1 LASFCLVTV
10 IAASYTHNRNAWDP
24 SMAEQDYPKCF
35 TIPRSGN
42 EVLQV
47 ASTNLDEV
55 LLEISAKR
63 LARFA

>member
-1 LASFCLVTV
+1 
-10 IAASYTHNRNAWDP
+10 
-24 SMAEQDYPKCF
+24 MAEQDYPKCF
-35 TIPRSGN
+35 PIPRSGN

-63 LARFA
+63 LARFAMISWTEI